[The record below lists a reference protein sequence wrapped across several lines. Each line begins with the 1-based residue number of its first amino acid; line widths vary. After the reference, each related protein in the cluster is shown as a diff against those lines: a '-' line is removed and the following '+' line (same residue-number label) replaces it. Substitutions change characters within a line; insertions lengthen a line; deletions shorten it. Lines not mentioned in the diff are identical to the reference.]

1 MKKIL
6 LLILLLPVWQWT
18 QGQNYKFGKVS
29 VAELKE
35 KSYPGDPSVPAAVLY
50 SDANVY
56 IDVSS
61 KYGFV
66 LKKEY
71 FVRLKIYKKE
81 GFDYATVEIPLY
93 WHNATRESVDG
104 LKAVTYNLVNG
115 KIQKTKLDNAK
126 VYYEKTSDYIKTKK
140 FTLPNLKPGSVVEWK
155 YTLTS
160 PFIRFSGEVDLQYDI
175 PAKKIH
181 ALISYPEWFKVR
193 YFFKRGTDVQLKQYT
208 SRRKLSGYIHDVR
221 VIEDVDENVYEI
233 TASDVPA
240 LHEEP
245 YAGNMEN
252 FRYGIK
258 FEVAGIEY
266 KNNVKYFSVTWD
278 DVAKYAY
285 TRAFLDEL
293 NRKKYFKKDL
303 DQLLVGAKTLED
315 KLKKIFEFAKH
326 KIKSNG
332 RDGLF
337 PDKGVVMAYA
347 KGAGDPSE
355 VNLNLIN
362 MLNGADIKAYPVLV
376 STIDNG
382 IPLFPSTQAFNHV
395 IAGVPTN
402 QGLIL
407 LDATDPY
414 ATLHVLPTKD
424 LNFFGL
430 LVEDM
435 DKSMKVELFPKTD
448 SKDMYNVNV
457 SFDGT
462 DFSGISIRKMDNFF
476 AYKYRKKLAQKHDE
490 ERSKWLQNQYPDL
503 DILKSRFN
511 GLKKPYAIASE
522 MFQFETDAYA
532 EEVGGKTYISPLLHL
547 RMKKNPFASPERK
560 FPVFFNF
567 PRSIIKTVNITLP
580 QGAKVVSVP
589 GDVKFVF
596 GDNTGIYQYK
606 VIQNGNKIQIQSI
619 YQMSVPVVPAKDY
632 KELREFF
639 DKIVK
644 KQAEKIVIQQ

>member
-6 LLILLLPVWQWT
+6 LLILLLPVWHLAT
-18 QGQNYKFGKVS
+18 GQNYKFGKVS
-29 VAELKE
+29 MAELKE
-35 KSYPGDPSVPAAVLY
+35 KSYPDDPSVPAAVLY
-50 SDANVY
+50 SNANVY

-71 FVRLKIYKKE
+71 YVRLKIYKKE
-81 GFDYATVEIPLY
+81 GFDYATVKIPLY
-93 WHNATRESVDG
+93 WHNATRESVDD

-115 KIQKTKLDNAK
+115 KIQKTKLDK
-126 VYYEKTSDYIKTKK
+126 SKIYYEKTSEYKRTKK
-140 FTLPNLKPGSVVEWK
+140 FTLPNLKPGSVVEWR
-155 YTLTS
+155 YTKTT

-181 ALISYPEWFKVR
+181 VRVSYPEWFKVR
-193 YFFKRGTDVQLKQYT
+193 YFFKRGTHVNLKQYS
-208 SRRKLSGYIHDVR
+208 SRRKLSGYIHDVH
-221 VIEDVDENVYEI
+221 VMEDVDENVYEI
-233 TASDVPA
+233 NATNVPA

-266 KNNVKYFSVTWD
+266 KNNVKYFSVDWN
-278 DVAKYAY
+278 DVANYAY
-285 TRAFLDEL
+285 KNAFRDEL
-293 NRKKYFKKDL
+293 ARKMYFKKDL
-303 DQLLVGAKTLED
+303 KQLLIGTKTFED

-332 RDGLF
+332 RDGYF
-337 PDKGVVMAYA
+337 PDKGVTLAYA
-347 KGAGDPSE
+347 KGEGDPSE

-362 MLNGADIKAYPVLV
+362 MLNGAEIKAYPVLV

-407 LDATDPY
+407 LDATDEN
-414 ATLHVLPTKD
+414 ATLHVLPLKD

-435 DKSMKVELFPKTD
+435 DKSMKVDLFPKTD
-448 SKDMYNVNV
+448 SKNMYNVNV
-457 SFDGT
+457 KFDGT
-462 DFSGISIRKMDNFF
+462 DFSGVSIRKMDNYY
-476 AYKYRKKLAQKHDE
+476 AYKFRRALRRKHDE

-511 GLKKPYAIASE
+511 GLDKPYAIASE

-532 EEVGGKTYISPLLHL
+532 EEIGGKTYITPLMHL
-547 RMKKNPFASPERK
+547 TLKKNPFTSPERK

-567 PRSIIKTVNITLP
+567 PRSVIKTVTITLP
-580 QGAKVVSVP
+580 QGAQVVSLP
-589 GDVKFVF
+589 KDAKYVF
-596 GDNTGIYQYK
+596 GDNQGMYQYK
-606 VIQNGNKIQIQSI
+606 IVQQGNKIQIQSI
-619 YQMSVPVVPAKDY
+619 YQMHESVVKSADY
-632 KELREFF
+632 KALRDFY
-639 DKIVK
+639 DKIVA
-644 KQAEKIVIQQ
+644 KQAEKIVIRQ